1 MRKLSVPYT
10 IRRNGI
16 FYLNLRWNN
25 QIIRQSLATKDPME
39 AFQKVN
45 QIAPIFAKLHS
56 CVVVLRQQISDI
68 LGQSRRSE
76 ANGLKLGQ
84 SDEAMMLLSQGFY
97 LYQHEQMIENWG
109 TRTATQMKRPFNSF

>member
-1 MRKLSVPYT
+1 
-10 IRRNGI
+10 
-16 FYLNLRWNN
+16 
-25 QIIRQSLATKDPME
+25 ME

-84 SDEAMMLLSQGFY
+84 SHEAMMLLSQGFY

-109 TRTATQMKRPFNSF
+109 TRAATQMKRPFNSF

>member
-1 MRKLSVPYT
+1 
-10 IRRNGI
+10 
-16 FYLNLRWNN
+16 
-25 QIIRQSLATKDPME
+25 ME

-56 CVVVLRQQISDI
+56 CEVVLRQQILDI

-84 SDEAMMLLSQGFY
+84 
-97 LYQHEQMIENWG
+97 
-109 TRTATQMKRPFNSF
+109 

>member
-1 MRKLSVPYT
+1 
-10 IRRNGI
+10 
-16 FYLNLRWNN
+16 
-25 QIIRQSLATKDPME
+25 ME

-76 ANGLKLGQ
+76 ANGLKLAQ
-84 SDEAMMLLSQGFY
+84 SNEAMLLSQGFS
-97 LYQHEQMIENWG
+97 LYKHEQMIENWG
-109 TRTATQMKRPFNSF
+109 TRAATQMKRPFNSF